1 MRAQAELKPHITQGV
16 LLGTLG
22 PGHSQVRGQES
33 SWWQEENGER

>member
-16 LLGTLG
+16 LGTLG